1 MPCSLTVLDFYCH
14 CHCYCYYYYYHYYYY
29 LHYYYYPASKN
40 DLSITQEDTAASE
53 KPQNGFDLSF
63 RPRSLS
69 GLVTEWYGHSEVA
82 FKSYHVRQ
90 RGEDDGLN

>member
-63 RPRSLS
+63 RPRSCDHLFWRDKE
-69 GLVTEWYGHSEVA
+69 LLQATYWHWDN
-82 FKSYHVRQ
+82 R
-90 RGEDDGLN
+90 